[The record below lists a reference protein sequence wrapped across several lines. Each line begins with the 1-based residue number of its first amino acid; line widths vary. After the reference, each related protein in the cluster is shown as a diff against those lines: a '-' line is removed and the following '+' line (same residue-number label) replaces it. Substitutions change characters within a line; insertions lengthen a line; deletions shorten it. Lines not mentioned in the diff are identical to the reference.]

1 MRSRKTRK
9 LKLKKE
15 TLRALNRSEMMTVE
29 GGAMANYYST
39 HSSCSGSCS
48 GSCVTAHCTRGM
60 VAL

>member
-1 MRSRKTRK
+1 M
-9 LKLKKE
+9 KKE